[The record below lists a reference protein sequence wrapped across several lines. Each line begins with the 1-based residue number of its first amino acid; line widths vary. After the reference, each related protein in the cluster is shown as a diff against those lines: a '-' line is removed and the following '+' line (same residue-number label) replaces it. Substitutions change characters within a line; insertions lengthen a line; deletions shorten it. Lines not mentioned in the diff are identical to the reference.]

1 MNALTLNTLQGKYF
15 WGSWLI
21 YSLAF
26 AVFFMRT
33 QYVEMAISSAER
45 EGIIHTYQDTICATA
60 ECSEIKYTRLFD
72 KDKKNYTVQ
81 VEVLHTGKQKPKL
94 DMIQAGINDA
104 IGKLAWYA
112 SSQFAKESKV
122 IQTRTF
128 EKKTK

>member
-104 IGKLAWYA
+104 IGKLPWYA
-112 SSQFAKESKV
+112 KSHFSGETK
-122 IQTRTF
+122 ITQTRTF